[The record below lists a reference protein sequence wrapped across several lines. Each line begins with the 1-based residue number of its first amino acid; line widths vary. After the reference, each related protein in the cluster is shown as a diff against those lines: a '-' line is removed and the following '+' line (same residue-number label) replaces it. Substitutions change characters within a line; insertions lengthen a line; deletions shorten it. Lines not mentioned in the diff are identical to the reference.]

1 MYIVTAAQMRE
12 LDRLT
17 IEHYGTP
24 GHVLMERAG
33 AGATEA
39 LLAAFPHVQA
49 RRTSRSKSHASVLI
63 IAGKGNNGGD
73 GFVIARLLKKKG
85 IACEVVLAAKR
96 ADVKGDARRNLLA
109 FVRMRGRVSEVTQL
123 DQLAVV
129 NKKLSKCS
137 LIVDALLG
145 TGLNAPVHGLPAA
158 LIELMNTSGIPILA
172 VDIPSGLDA
181 DRGVLLGTA
190 VQAAVTTSFAYPK
203 VGQTVYPGVQL
214 GGCLMVIDIG
224 IAAEAVAEVD
234 PHIKLLSKETMRA
247 LVPPRQPETHKGSF
261 GHLFVLAGARGKSG
275 AALLATSAALRVGT
289 GLVTLGGP
297 QSLLPIFASVLL
309 EAMTVALPE
318 RADGSLRMA
327 PKVLLQALQDRT
339 AIAFGPGIGVSTD
352 TIKLTRWLLKH
363 ADKPLLI
370 DADGLNC
377 VATDPNML
385 RDASSQVSPA
395 RPVVLTPHP
404 GEMARLTKTN
414 TAEVQ
419 ANRLEMAQTFATRYH
434 CYVVLK
440 GARTVIAAPDGW
452 AWINPTGNP
461 GMASGG
467 MGDVLAGVIGGLLAQ
482 GYAPH
487 EACQLGVF
495 LHGTAGDLAAQEV
508 GEIGMLARDV
518 IERLPSGLR
527 SLCQAAPAAA
537 SVQKCTKVYKSV
549 IHAL

>member
-1 MYIVTAAQMRE
+1 MYLVTAAQMRE

-17 IEHYGTP
+17 IEDYGTP

-39 LLAAFPHVQA
+39 LLASFPQVQE
-49 RRTSRSKSHASVLI
+49 RRTTREQSSPPVVV

-73 GFVIARLLKKKG
+73 GFVMARLLKKKG
-85 IACEVVLAAKR
+85 IGCEVVLTAKR

-123 DQLAVV
+123 DQLAAVQ
-129 NKKLSKCS
+129 KKLTQAS

-145 TGLNAPVHGLPAA
+145 TGLNAPVRGLPAA
-158 LIELMNTSGIPILA
+158 LIELMNTSGVPILA
-172 VDIPSGLDA
+172 VDVPSGLDA
-181 DRGVLLGTA
+181 DRGIPLGTA

-203 VGQTVYPGVQL
+203 VGQAIYPGVQL
-214 GGCLMVIDIG
+214 GGRLMVIDIG
-224 IAAEAVAEVD
+224 IAAEAVATVD
-234 PHIKLLSKETMRA
+234 PHIQLLNKEMIGA
-247 LVPPRQPETHKGSF
+247 LIQPRQPETHKGSF

-275 AALLATSAALRVGT
+275 AALLAASAALRTGT

-297 QSLLPIFASVLL
+297 QSLLPIFASTLL
-309 EAMTVALPE
+309 EAMTVPLPE
-318 RADGSLRMA
+318 RPDGSLRLA
-327 PKVLLQALQDRT
+327 PQALRHVLQDRT
-339 AIAFGPGIGVSTD
+339 AITFGPGIGVSAD
-352 TIKLTRWLLKH
+352 TIKLTRWLLKYT
-363 ADKPLLI
+363 DKPLLI

-385 RDASSQVSPA
+385 RDASSSTSPISPA
-395 RPVVLTPHP
+395 SAIVLTPHP
-404 GEMARLTKTN
+404 GEMARLTKTSIV
-414 TAEVQ
+414 EVQ
-419 ANRLEMAQTFATRYH
+419 ANRLEMALTFAMQYD

-452 AWINPTGNP
+452 TWINPTGNP

-482 GYAPH
+482 GYPPR

-527 SLCQAAPAAA
+527 ILCQAAP
-537 SVQKCTKVYKSV
+537 STESMSTCTRV
-549 IHAL
+549 

>member
-1 MYIVTAAQMRE
+1 MYLVTAAQMRE

-17 IEHYGTP
+17 IEQYGTP

-39 LLAAFPHVQA
+39 LLTAFPHVQA
-49 RRTSRSKSHASVLI
+49 RRTSRAKSPARVLV

-73 GFVIARLLKKKG
+73 GFVMARLLKKKG

-96 ADVKGDARRNLLA
+96 TDVKGDAHRNLLA

-123 DQLAVV
+123 DQLTVV
-129 NKKLSKCS
+129 DKKLRQAS
-137 LIVDALLG
+137 LIVDALFG
-145 TGLNAPVHGLPAA
+145 TGLNAPVRGLPAA
-158 LIELMNTSGIPILA
+158 LIELMNASGIPILA
-172 VDIPSGLDA
+172 VDVPSGLDA
-181 DRGVLLGTA
+181 DRGVPLGTA
-190 VQAAVTTSFAYPK
+190 VQAAVTISFAYPK
-203 VGQTVYPGVQL
+203 LGQVVYPGVQL
-214 GGCLMVIDIG
+214 VGRLMVIDIG
-224 IAAEAVAEVD
+224 TAAEAVAEVD
-234 PHIKLLSKETMRA
+234 PQIKLLRKETMGA
-247 LVPPRQPETHKGSF
+247 LIQPRQPEAHKGSF
-261 GHLFVLAGARGKSG
+261 GHLFILAGARGKSG

-297 QSLLPIFASVLL
+297 QSLLPIFASALL
-309 EAMTVALPE
+309 EAMTVPLPE
-318 RADGSLRMA
+318 CADGSLRMV
-327 PKVLLQALQDRT
+327 PKALVQILHVLQDRT
-339 AIAFGPGIGVSTD
+339 AITFGPGIGVSAD

-363 ADKPLLI
+363 TRQPLLI

-377 VATDPNML
+377 VATDPSML
-385 RDASSQVSPA
+385 GHASSPA
-395 RPVVLTPHP
+395 SPVVLTPHP

-419 ANRLEMAQTFATRYH
+419 ANRLEMAQTFATQYH

-452 AWINPTGNP
+452 TWINPTGNP

-495 LHGTAGDLAAQEV
+495 LHGTAGDLAVQEV

-527 SLCQAAPAAA
+527 VLRQAAPSSE
-537 SVQKCTKVYKSV
+537 SVGKHAQICKSV
-549 IHAL
+549 HV

>member
-1 MYIVTAAQMRE
+1 M
-12 LDRLT
+12 
-17 IEHYGTP
+17 
-24 GHVLMERAG
+24 
-33 AGATEA
+33 
-39 LLAAFPHVQA
+39 
-49 RRTSRSKSHASVLI
+49 
-63 IAGKGNNGGD
+63 
-73 GFVIARLLKKKG
+73 
-85 IACEVVLAAKR
+85 
-96 ADVKGDARRNLLA
+96 
-109 FVRMRGRVSEVTQL
+109 
-123 DQLAVV
+123 
-129 NKKLSKCS
+129 
-137 LIVDALLG
+137 
-145 TGLNAPVHGLPAA
+145 AA
-158 LIELMNTSGIPILA
+158 LI
-172 VDIPSGLDA
+172 
-181 DRGVLLGTA
+181 
-190 VQAAVTTSFAYPK
+190 Q
-203 VGQTVYPGVQL
+203 
-214 GGCLMVIDIG
+214 
-224 IAAEAVAEVD
+224 
-234 PHIKLLSKETMRA
+234 
-247 LVPPRQPETHKGSF
+247 PRQPETHKGSF

-275 AALLATSAALRVGT
+275 AALLAASAALRVGT

-297 QSLLPIFASVLL
+297 QSLLPIFASALL
-309 EAMTVALPE
+309 EAMTVPLPE

-327 PKVLLQALQDRT
+327 PEALVQIVQVLQDRT
-339 AIAFGPGIGVSTD
+339 AITFGPGIGVSAD

-363 ADKPLLI
+363 THQPLLI

-385 RDASSQVSPA
+385 RHASSPTSA
-395 RPVVLTPHP
+395 VVLTPHP

-419 ANRLEMAQTFATRYH
+419 ANRLEMAQTFATQYD

-452 AWINPTGNP
+452 TWINPTGNP

-527 SLCQAAPAAA
+527 VLSQTVPVAE
-537 SVQKCTKVYKSV
+537 SV
-549 IHAL
+549 IHAV

>member
-1 MYIVTAAQMRE
+1 MYLVTAAQMRE

-17 IEHYGTP
+17 IEQYGTP

-39 LLAAFPHVQA
+39 LLMAFPDVQA
-49 RRTSRSKSHASVLI
+49 RRTSRSKSYPTVLV

-96 ADVKGDARRNLLA
+96 TDVKGDARRNLLA
-109 FVRMRGRVSEVTQL
+109 FVRMRGRVSEVTQR

-129 NKKLSKCS
+129 NKKLTQAS

-145 TGLNAPVHGLPAA
+145 TGLNAPVRGLPAA
-158 LIELMNTSGIPILA
+158 LIELMNASGIPILA
-172 VDIPSGLDA
+172 VDVPSGLDA
-181 DRGVLLGTA
+181 DRGVPLGTA

-203 VGQTVYPGVQL
+203 LGQVVYPGVQL
-214 GGCLMVIDIG
+214 GGRLIVIDIG
-224 IAAEAVAEVD
+224 IATEAVAEVD
-234 PHIKLLSKETMRA
+234 PCIKLLSKETMRA
-247 LVPPRQPETHKGSF
+247 LIQPRQPETHKGNF

-297 QSLLPIFASVLL
+297 QSLLPIFASALL
-309 EAMTVALPE
+309 EAMTVPLPE
-318 RADGSLRMA
+318 RTDGSLRMT
-327 PKVLLQALQDRT
+327 PKALVQILQVLQDRT
-339 AIAFGPGIGVSTD
+339 AITFGPGIGVSAD
-352 TIKLTRWLLKH
+352 TIKCARWLLKH
-363 ADKPLLI
+363 AHQPLLI

-385 RDASSQVSPA
+385 GDASSA
-395 RPVVLTPHP
+395 VVLTPHP
-404 GEMARLTKTN
+404 GEMARLTKTK

-419 ANRLEMAQTFATRYH
+419 ANRLEMAQTFATQYH

-440 GARTVIAAPDGW
+440 GARTVMAAPDGW
-452 AWINPTGNP
+452 TWINPTGNP

-518 IERLPSGLR
+518 IERLPNGLR
-527 SLCQAAPAAA
+527 VLCQAVPAAE
-537 SVQKCTKVYKSV
+537 SV
-549 IHAL
+549 INAL